1 MSDLKAKA
9 KLWID
14 ANVHDGEDRSG
25 CKSDWSKFNPDDLQE
40 LIDDLVDDLFEEQ
53 QKQIDKLNKVVEA
66 AKDFE
71 KTLCIDIHIPPVPVT
86 GKLAALVKALAEL
99 KR

>member
-1 MSDLKAKA
+1 MDNTSP
-9 KLWID
+9 
-14 ANVHDGEDRSG
+14 V
-25 CKSDWSKFNPDDLQE
+25 KSDFVHITEYEKL
-40 LIDDLVDDLFEEQ
+40 

-71 KTLCIDIHIPPVPVT
+71 KTLCIDVHIPPVPVT

-99 KR
+99 NNKG